1 MRAVVDAGATRLVLP
16 AAVAE
21 QLGLTPSGEVDVRY
35 ADGRSERRPLVG
47 DIHLSYIGRSGLF
60 NAIVEPQRQSA
71 LIGAIVLEDLD
82 LIPD

>member
-35 ADGRSERRPLVG
+35 ADGRSERAARWWAMFTFRTSAGAGCLTRSSNRSASRP
-47 DIHLSYIGRSGLF
+47 
-60 NAIVEPQRQSA
+60 
-71 LIGAIVLEDLD
+71 
-82 LIPD
+82 